1 MIKFKT
7 IKNNNTAEI
16 EEKRS
21 KFIASIFYVDTV
33 KEAQEAIKC
42 VKRKYYDAKHNCFAY
57 IIQEG
62 ESMLKKFSD
71 DGEPSG
77 TAGSP
82 ILNTI
87 EKTNLCNVLII
98 VTRYF
103 GGTLLGTGGL
113 VRAYTEVSKKAI
125 DAAGII
131 EQELGYIVRIEI
143 PYQDFEKFK
152 YYCNINEITIKNVKY
167 IENIVCEVEITRSK
181 QNIILSNDKIPY
193 IKKYEII
200 EEKYIR
206 KQGI

>member
-7 IKNNNTAEI
+7 IRNNNTAEI
-16 EEKRS
+16 EEKHS

-33 KEAQEAIKC
+33 KEAVETIKC

-62 ESMLKKFSD
+62 ESILKKFSD

-87 EKTNLCNVLII
+87 EKTNLCNILIV

-113 VRAYTEVSKKAI
+113 IRAYTEVSKKAI

-131 EQELGYIVRIEI
+131 EQELGYVVRIEI
-143 PYQDFEKFK
+143 SYQDFEKFK
-152 YYCNINEITIKNVKY
+152 YYCNINKINIKNVKY
-167 IENIVCEVEITRSK
+167 MENIVCEVEITKSK
-181 QNIILSNDKIPY
+181 KNIILSNDKISY

-200 EEKYIR
+200 EAKYIR
-206 KQGI
+206 K